1 MTPPQAGGAE
11 SWGPAVARRGAFG
24 LARAGLATVA
34 AGAAGLLG
42 PPGSPP
48 EAVQASDEWCDTDP
62 LALDITSASDGRVV
76 VVAAFYLV
84 GVKSRGGP
92 LDPVRSLL
100 QGALSSLGAT
110 CTARTGPGGGTE
122 VEVTVTVPA
131 LAGGPD
137 ETRLRVCAGPQCLVG
152 QTYGTASGVSGAPMT
167 ARFTLPAA

>member
-42 PPGSPP
+42 PPGPPP
-48 EAVQASDEWCDTDP
+48 EVVQASDEWCDTDP
-62 LALDITSASDGRVV
+62 LALDITADGRVV
-76 VVAAFYLV
+76 AAWYLV
-84 GVKSRGGP
+84 GVKSRGGPLGP